1 MIAMPDAQHRPTLR
15 DEQKALTRHRLI
27 DAAEAVFAHSGYH
40 GASVEEIAREAGAT
54 TGALYSNFAG
64 KEDLFLALFEERVA
78 TDVRDYSQ
86 IAAAGATIEEQARGT
101 ADHWMAILRERPD
114 YFPLF
119 IEFWAY
125 AIREP
130 RLQERLARQF
140 VALRY
145 ASARLF
151 LAGAEQQ
158 GVSLNAEAGE
168 LVGILINA
176 LGNGL
181 ALEKLAAPQAVPDAL
196 FGDMLM
202 LIFKALEAFTRE
214 NPSVTDPD
222 AIRRSQELAT
232 TKKKGVKHG

>member
-1 MIAMPDAQHRPTLR
+1 MSKAAHRPSLR

-27 DAAEAVFAHSGYH
+27 DAGEAVFARRGFH
-40 GASVEEIAREAGAT
+40 GASVEEIAREAGAS

-64 KEDLFLALFEERVA
+64 KEDLFLALFEERIA
-78 TDVRDYSQ
+78 ADVRDYSQ
-86 IAAAGATIEEQARGT
+86 IAAAGATVEEQARGT

-130 RLQERLARQF
+130 RLRKRVAGQF
-140 VALRY
+140 AALRY

-151 LAGAEQQ
+151 LEGAGQQ
-158 GVSLNAEAGE
+158 GISLSGEAGE
-168 LVGILINA
+168 LLGTLINA
-176 LGNGL
+176 LANGL
-181 ALEKLAAPQAVPDAL
+181 ALEKLADPDAVPDSL

-202 LIFKALEAFTRE
+202 LVFQALQALARE
-214 NPSVTDPD
+214 NPGIAEQVGVSRSEEQVTN
-222 AIRRSQELAT
+222 
-232 TKKKGVKHG
+232 KKGSKNE

>member
-1 MIAMPDAQHRPTLR
+1 MPGASGRPSLR
-15 DEQKALTRHRLI
+15 DEQKALTRHRLL
-27 DAAEAVFAHSGYH
+27 DGAEAVFARNGFH
-40 GASVEEIAREAGAT
+40 GASVEGIAREAGAT

-64 KEDLFLALFEERVA
+64 KEDLFFALFEERVA
-78 TDVRDYSQ
+78 ADVRDYSQ
-86 IAAAGATIEEQARGT
+86 IAAAGATVEEQARGT

-130 RLQERLARQF
+130 QLRERLAGQF
-140 VALRY
+140 VALRS

-151 LAGAEQQ
+151 LEGAGQQ
-158 GVSLNAEAGE
+158 GVSLSAEAGE

-181 ALEKLAAPQAVPDAL
+181 ALEKLADPDAVPDPL
-196 FGDMLM
+196 FGDMLV
-202 LIFKALEAFTRE
+202 LIFQALAALARE
-214 NPSVTDPD
+214 NPSIAEQGGVSRSEEQVTN
-222 AIRRSQELAT
+222 RRGGKDE
-232 TKKKGVKHG
+232 

>member
-1 MIAMPDAQHRPTLR
+1 MIGNGSRPSLR
-15 DEQKALTRHRLI
+15 DEQKALTRRRLL
-27 DAAEAVFAHSGYH
+27 DGAEAAFARSGFH

-64 KEDLFLALFEERVA
+64 KEDLFLALFEERIA
-78 TDVRDYSQ
+78 ADVGDYSQ

-119 IEFWAY
+119 VEFWAY

-130 RLQERLARQF
+130 RLRDRLAGQF
-140 VALRY
+140 LALRS

-151 LAGAEQQ
+151 LEGAAQQ
-158 GVSLNAEAGE
+158 GVSLSAEAGE

-181 ALEKLAAPQAVPDAL
+181 ALEKLADPEAVPDAL
-196 FGDMLM
+196 FGDMLV
-202 LIFKALEAFTRE
+202 LIFQALEALARE
-214 NPSVTDPD
+214 NPSMTDPD
-222 AIRRSQELAT
+222 APGRPQKLAT
-232 TKKKGVKHG
+232 TKKKGAEHG

>member
-1 MIAMPDAQHRPTLR
+1 MSDSSGRPTLR
-15 DEQKALTRHRLI
+15 DEQKALTRRRLI
-27 DAAEAVFAHSGYH
+27 DAGEVVFARRGFH
-40 GASVEEIAREAGAT
+40 GASVEEIAREAGAS

-64 KEDLFLALFEERVA
+64 KEDLFLALFEERIA
-78 TDVRDYSQ
+78 ADVRDYSQ
-86 IAAAGATIEEQARGT
+86 IAAAGATVEEQARGT

-130 RLQERLARQF
+130 RLRERLAGQF
-140 VALRY
+140 AALRY

-158 GVSLNAEAGE
+158 GVSLSAEAGE

-176 LGNGL
+176 LANGL
-181 ALEKLAAPQAVPDAL
+181 ALEKLADPDAVPDSL
-196 FGDMLM
+196 YGDMLM
-202 LIFKALEAFTRE
+202 LIFQALDALARE
-214 NPSVTDPD
+214 NPSVTDN
-222 AIRRSQELAT
+222 
-232 TKKKGVKHG
+232 G